1 MGKKKKSR
9 LLIVAAVTLI
19 LAVVLALIIFL
30 GSTSSQAIVP
40 GVKVGD
46 EFIYDIKTAW
56 SSNDSNATLDNYYV
70 ELNMTEWYKIAVTD
84 VNGSKVTINTIWR
97 FTNATEVDATSTLRV
112 DTGIAYPTNAFWG
125 IYAANLNVNERIRPL
140 GVTHAIVNETIPR
153 DYTSGTRE
161 INVIQLDEQ
170 YYDAD
175 DPFGNTTWTDFMN
188 VKFDKQTGMLVEFHN
203 ISMFTNPSQTYTLSW
218 ILLETNVWDV

>member
-1 MGKKKKSR
+1 MGKKKRSW
-9 LLIVAAVTLI
+9 LLIVAAVALI
-19 LAVVLALIIFL
+19 LVAVLALVIFL
-30 GSTSSQAIVP
+30 GSTSNQAIVP

-56 SSNDSNATLDNYYV
+56 SSNDSNATLDDYYV
-70 ELNMTEWYKIAVTD
+70 QLNMTEWYKIAVTEI
-84 VNGSKVTINTIWR
+84 NGSKVTISTLWR
-97 FTNATEVDATSTLRV
+97 FTNGTEVDAISTLRV
-112 DTGIAYPTNAFWG
+112 DSGIAYPTNAFWG
-125 IYAANLNVNERIRPL
+125 IYAANLKVNERIRPF
-140 GVTHAIVNETIPR
+140 GATHAVVNETITKE
-153 DYTSGTRE
+153 YTSGTRE
-161 INVIQLDEQ
+161 INVISLTEQ

-188 VKFDKQTGMLVEFHN
+188 VKFDKKTGMLVEFHN